1 MIGRMPINEFVIN
14 ALKWLLVFGYFWIMG
29 YQVGYW
35 KGKKDAC
42 KGGEVMSLAK
52 RIAQRDKCEKRVA
65 ESQTAHEFY
74 FWQKAYK
81 KVLRKLE
88 I

>member
-35 KGKKDAC
+35 KGKKDAW
-42 KGGEVMSLAK
+42 KGV
-52 RIAQRDKCEKRVA
+52 EK
-65 ESQTAHEFY
+65 
-74 FWQKAYK
+74 
-81 KVLRKLE
+81 
-88 I
+88 